1 MRGMKDIAEKNAK
14 LALTCNINFFCNDC
28 ELDFVDLSSLS
39 VSIKLWITMINV
51 RKKKMESY
59 LVDVYIAYKNQ
70 RSTAPKI
77 IFGPRYALF

>member
-1 MRGMKDIAEKNAK
+1 
-14 LALTCNINFFCNDC
+14 
-28 ELDFVDLSSLS
+28 
-39 VSIKLWITMINV
+39 MINV

-77 IFGPRYALF
+77 IFGPRYALSSRTDTEGMSNDMVFNKAIKL

>member
-1 MRGMKDIAEKNAK
+1 
-14 LALTCNINFFCNDC
+14 
-28 ELDFVDLSSLS
+28 
-39 VSIKLWITMINV
+39 MINV

-70 RSTAPKI
+70 SSTAPKI